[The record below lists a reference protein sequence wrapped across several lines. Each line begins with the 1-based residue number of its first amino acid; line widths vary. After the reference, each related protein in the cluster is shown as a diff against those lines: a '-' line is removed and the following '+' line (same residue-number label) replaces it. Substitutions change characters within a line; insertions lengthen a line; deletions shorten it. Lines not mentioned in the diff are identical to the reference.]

1 MCEDVEWGKEC
12 FVYEFGFVIY
22 LYEYKGIEKYVK
34 GYLWLFGKN
43 NIDCFIGRIIFCFLF
58 FVYYYG

>member
-43 NIDCFIGRIIFCFLF
+43 NIDCFIGRKIVLLL
-58 FVYYYG
+58 